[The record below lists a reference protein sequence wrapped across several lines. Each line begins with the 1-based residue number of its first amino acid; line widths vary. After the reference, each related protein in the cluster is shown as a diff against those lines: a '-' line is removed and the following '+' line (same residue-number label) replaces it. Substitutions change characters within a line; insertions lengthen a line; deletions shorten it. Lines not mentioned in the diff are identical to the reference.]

1 MKKALEYF
9 ILSLFVCVITAF
21 LFLKINVNNGVNNNV
36 VTKTSD
42 ILALSDTTKPKTS
55 ENNFDFSF
63 NVDNIDKNAED
74 SFKYIVER
82 IKLSYVE
89 EVDEAKLYEGALK
102 GMLSS
107 LDPHSAYLT
116 DKEFKEMQIQTKGE
130 FGGLGIVVTK
140 DSNFIKVVSPIDGTP
155 AAKAGI
161 LAGDYISE
169 IDGKSTF
176 DMSLTDAVE
185 LMRGKVGGR
194 VKIVVLRKNE
204 KEPLDFT
211 LRREVIKIDS
221 VSGELR
227 SDGILYIRIS
237 NFIEN
242 TYKDMVALINKY
254 KKENINGVILDLRN
268 NPGGLLDQS
277 IKVSEVFLD
286 GDKVVV
292 SIKGKNNQFLE
303 DYKTTN
309 KKAILAN
316 IPIVVLVNE
325 GSASASE
332 IVAGALQDYKVA
344 IIMGEKTFGKASVQ
358 QLFPLVNGGA
368 IKLTIARY
376 YTPSGRSIQ
385 LDGIEPDIFVKKA
398 EISYKDLKSY
408 KIREE
413 DLDGHL
419 ENDIV
424 DKTVKELKKDKDE
437 KTKEEDVS
445 DFQLLR
451 AIDFIKSINFYNKK

>member
-9 ILSLFVCVITAF
+9 VLSLFVFVIGSF
-21 LFLKINVNNGVNNNV
+21 LFIKLNLNSNLNDSII
-36 VTKTSD
+36 TKSSD

-63 NVDNIDKNAED
+63 NVGNIDKDTEN

-89 EVDEAKLYEGALK
+89 DIDEKKLYEGALK

-107 LDPHSAYLT
+107 LDPHSTYLT

-161 LAGDYISE
+161 LAGDYIAE
-169 IDGKSTF
+169 IDDKSTF

-204 KEPLDFT
+204 KEPLNFN

-227 SDGILYIRIS
+227 KDGILYVRIS

-242 TYKDMVALINKY
+242 THKDLVALINKY
-254 KKENINGVILDLRN
+254 KKEEIKGVILDLRN

-286 GDKVVV
+286 GNKVVV

-303 DYKTTN
+303 DYKTSN
-309 KKAILAN
+309 KKAILTN

-344 IIMGEKTFGKASVQ
+344 VIMGEKTFGKASVQ

-376 YTPSGRSIQ
+376 YTPLGRSIQ

-398 EISYKDLKSY
+398 EIKYEDLKS
-408 KIREE
+408 REVRE
-413 DLDGHL
+413 KDLDGHL

-424 DKTVKELKKDKDE
+424 DKTIKELKKNKE
-437 KTKEEDVS
+437 EETKEDDIN

-451 AIDFIKSINFYNKK
+451 AVDFIKSINFYNKK

>member
-286 GDKVVV
+286 GNKVVV

-316 IPIVVLVNE
+316 IPVVVLVNE

>member
-398 EISYKDLKSY
+398 EINYKDLKTY

>member
-36 VTKTSD
+36 VTKASD

-277 IKVSEVFLD
+277 IKVSEIFLD

-316 IPIVVLVNE
+316 IPVVVLVNE

>member
-1 MKKALEYF
+1 MRRTIEYF
-9 ILSLFVCVITAF
+9 VLVFFVFTISLFFF
-21 LFLKINVNNGVNNNV
+21 LRIDASDNVD
-36 VTKTSD
+36 KTIDSSR
-42 ILALSDTTKPKTS
+42 ILALSDTSAPKT
-55 ENNFDFSF
+55 EDGDISF
-63 NVDNIDKNAED
+63 NFVLGDSEKNSES
-74 SFKYIVER
+74 SFKYIIER

-89 EVDEAKLYEGALK
+89 DVDEKKLYDGALK

-107 LDPHSAYLT
+107 LDPHSSYLT

-155 AAKAGI
+155 AFKAGI
-161 LAGDYISE
+161 KTGDYISE
-169 IDGKSTF
+169 INGKNTF

-185 LMRGKVGGR
+185 LMRGKVGEK
-194 VKIVVLRKNE
+194 VKIVVLRK
-204 KEPLDFT
+204 KETKPLEFS
-211 LRREVIKIDS
+211 LRRENIKIDS
-221 VSGELR
+221 VSGKLR
-227 SDGILYIRIS
+227 KDGILYIRIS

-242 TYKDMVALINKY
+242 TQKDILSLINKY
-254 KKENINGVILDLRN
+254 KKEKIEGVVLDLRN

-277 IKVSEVFLD
+277 IKVSEIFLD

-292 SIKGKNNQFLE
+292 SIKGKKNQFLE
-303 DYKTTN
+303 EYKTTN
-309 KKAILAN
+309 KKAVLSN

-344 IIMGEKTFGKASVQ
+344 IVIGEKTFGKASVQ
-358 QLFPLVNGGA
+358 QLFPLVDGGA

-385 LDGIEPDIFVKKA
+385 LDGIEPDIFVKNAKVIYDSDNDH
-398 EISYKDLKSY
+398 EVREKDLT
-408 KIREE
+408 
-413 DLDGHL
+413 GHL

-424 DKTVKELKKDKDE
+424 TKTIKELKDNE
-437 KTKEEDVS
+437 KEEKEEEDS
-445 DFQLLR
+445 DDFQLLR
-451 AIDFIKSINFYNKK
+451 AVDFIKGINFYNKK